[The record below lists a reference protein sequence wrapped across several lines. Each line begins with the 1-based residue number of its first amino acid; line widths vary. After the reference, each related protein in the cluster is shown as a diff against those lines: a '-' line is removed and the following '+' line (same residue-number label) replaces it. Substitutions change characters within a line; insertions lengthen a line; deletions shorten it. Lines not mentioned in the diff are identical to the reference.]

1 MELHRVAHDVR
12 HLIISAVVH
21 TLHRVKDAALH
32 GFQAVLQMGH
42 GAVEDAVAGIIEEPI
57 LIHAAQMMHGC
68 GIEAVH
74 GFIVGVAFLLA
85 LRLLLFEDLIVFCL
99 VVHSLPGL

>member
-1 MELHRVAHDVR
+1 
-12 HLIISAVVH
+12 
-21 TLHRVKDAALH
+21 
-32 GFQAVLQMGH
+32 MGH

-85 LRLLLFEDLIVFCL
+85 LRLLLFWALRQLVLTAVFFYL